1 MTNNP
6 TDPNKVLLTGENSFI
21 RLSKEEG
28 GPLTTRVSHWRILF
42 SPGGPGH
49 VLFMKNDMVND
60 EVRIYSDNIAMT
72 RWLQATIMATGALVE
87 FAGLDLPVIQAEF
100 DKTGDTNSFWIESV
114 ESAEEMIAL
123 TWYDFLEPIMWVRP
137 VGSTPGRNLGVYSC
151 FIPARRA
158 QMTIN
163 GKLAQGNVYLELR
176 AGKASSTACLAWSET
191 WVGS

>member
-1 MTNNP
+1 
-6 TDPNKVLLTGENSFI
+6 
-21 RLSKEEG
+21 
-28 GPLTTRVSHWRILF
+28 
-42 SPGGPGH
+42 
-49 VLFMKNDMVND
+49 MKSDMVND

-100 DKTGDTNSFWIESV
+100 DKTGDTNSFWTESV

-123 TWYDFLEPIMWVRP
+123 TWY
-137 VGSTPGRNLGVYSC
+137 SC
-151 FIPARRA
+151 FSPARRA

-163 GKLAQGNVYLELR
+163 GKLAQGNVYLEPR
-176 AGKASSTACLAWSET
+176 AGKASSTACLAWPET